1 MRIKKPWCGR
11 DFHFQASKK
20 KGELPYHQ
28 EAVPLLTG
36 KMRAAAAGESA
47 AGCRQQL
54 TAGLASSPTEG
65 QSGPNAT
72 VVIQVPSTV
81 SSSCQGL

>member
-1 MRIKKPWCGR
+1 MNNPVRIKKRWCGR
-11 DFHFQASKK
+11 DFHVQGSKK

-28 EAVPLLTG
+28 EVVPLLRG

-47 AGCRQQL
+47 AGCRQHL

-65 QSGPNAT
+65 QSGPHT
-72 VVIQVPSTV
+72 VGVI
-81 SSSCQGL
+81 